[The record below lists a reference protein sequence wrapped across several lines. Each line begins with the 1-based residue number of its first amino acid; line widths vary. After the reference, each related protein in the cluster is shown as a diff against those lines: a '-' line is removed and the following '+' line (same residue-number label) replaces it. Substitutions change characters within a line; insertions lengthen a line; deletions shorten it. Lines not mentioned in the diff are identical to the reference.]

1 MTAVGVVVCDVLV
14 QQPSGMALVEN
25 THMVQ
30 QFTAAVADPAIDDAV
45 LPGTAV
51 RAPHR
56 LDSKRSNGRDYLRP
70 GVPVSV
76 KNQMALNISENEC
89 L

>member
-1 MTAVGVVVCDVLV
+1 
-14 QQPSGMALVEN
+14 MALVEDD
-25 THMVQ
+25 HMVK
-30 QFTAAVADPAIDDAV
+30 QFPAATADPSLDDAV
-45 LPGTAV
+45 LPGAAV
-51 RAPHR
+51 RRAHR
-56 LDSKRSNGRDYLRP
+56 LDSKRPDCRDYLRP